1 MATIEQ
7 MEKKRSK
14 QIVEILTAIQA
25 LVVIANGLKA
35 EIAELKVDIGRT
47 ETIDRT
53 DEILAAIRST
63 ALDVGQQT
71 RQASIAI
78 GSMADELVNIK
89 AELKPDIAPSPA
101 AATRRTKK

>member
-1 MATIEQ
+1 M
-7 MEKKRSK
+7 
-14 QIVEILTAIQA
+14 EILTAIHA
-25 LVVIANGLKA
+25 LVVIANGLQA

-71 RQASIAI
+71 RQALKAI
-78 GSMADELVNIK
+78 ESADIGRMADEMVNLK
-89 AELKPDIAPSPA
+89 AEIAELRPPIAPPPA